1 LGHRSLQLPASG
13 RSLPNYNATDRRDG
27 RATLRKLYDLK
38 GLQAMF
44 TRCEGS
50 YAGLRVS
57 EVPRWFIEHYANV
70 KEAGV
75 DDRTMQSFLMLVFNA
90 LLFPTDSDKMAGLD
104 YLMCARLS
112 GVHEINWCQA
122 IVDDIK
128 VKARDLNDEDNSTH
142 NVQGCIAFLVV
153 SFCKLF
159 LVFFVFAIYY
169 YLKF

>member
-1 LGHRSLQLPASG
+1 M
-13 RSLPNYNATDRRDG
+13 
-27 RATLRKLYDLK
+27 RKLCDSK

-44 TRCEGS
+44 TRRGGN
-50 YAGLRVS
+50 YAGLGVS
-57 EVPRWFIEHYANV
+57 EVPRWFIDHYANA
-70 KEAGV
+70 KEASV
-75 DDRTMQSFLMLVFNA
+75 DDRTVQSFLMLVFNT
-90 LLFPTDSDKMAGLD
+90 LLFPTGRDKMAGLD

-112 GVHEINWCQA
+112 DVRKINWCQA
-122 IVDDIK
+122 VVNDIK

-142 NVQGCIAFLVV
+142 NVQGCITFLVV